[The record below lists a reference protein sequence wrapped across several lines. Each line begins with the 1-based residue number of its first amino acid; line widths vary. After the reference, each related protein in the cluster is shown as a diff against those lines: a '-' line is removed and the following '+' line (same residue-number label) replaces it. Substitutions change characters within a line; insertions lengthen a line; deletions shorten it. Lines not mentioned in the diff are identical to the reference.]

1 MEKHDLKHEFPE
13 HEEKIHELKI
23 SNNHFKKL
31 FEDYH
36 EVNNSIHAIETD
48 AVHTTD
54 EALNQ
59 LRIKRVQ
66 LKDQLYQIII
76 NH

>member
-36 EVNNSIHAIETD
+36 EVNNNIHAIETD

-54 EALNQ
+54 EVLNQ